1 MKTKNKKQKKKLV
14 LLDAHAILHRAYHAL
29 PDFSSNKGEPTGAL
43 YGLTAM
49 LIKIIQ
55 ELEPDYVVACY
66 DLPKPTFRHEV
77 YEEYK
82 AGRAKTDDELI
93 IQIKRSRDVFKAFNI
108 PIYEKSGFEADDIL
122 GTIVEQVKRNPPAGG
137 LDIIIASGD
146 MDTLQLVDK
155 KKVQVYTLKKGIND
169 TILYDESGVTSRF
182 GFKPSLL
189 PDYKGLRGD
198 PSDNIIGIKGI
209 GDKTASVLIQK
220 FGSIEE
226 IYKKLK
232 KSRSIFEKEGMKSR
246 IVGLLEENEE
256 EALFSKMLAI
266 IRRDVPIKFS
276 ISKGGWS
283 ENIDIDEALT
293 LFEELSFRTLAGRF
307 KLLFKEYKSNNAL
320 ENEVDVKEKEED
332 VDKELLKKTAVALW
346 VLRSDITNPNLED
359 ILQFTHEKTLD
370 SAHKKIIG
378 QIKEQKLEK
387 IYEDIEKPLIPII
400 EKMHEYGIEVDIK
413 YLKKLSVEYH
423 KKLSKLEKHIYK
435 YAGEEFNVS
444 SPKQLGVILFEKMG
458 LSIKNQKKTGTGQKS
473 TKESEL
479 EKMKDLHPII
489 NDILSYRELS
499 KLLSTYIDNIPKM
512 IEKDGR
518 LHTEFLQTGTTTGRM
533 ASRNPN
539 LQNIPIKTELGR
551 GIRNAFVAKDGY
563 KLLSYDYSQ
572 IDLRSAALL
581 SKDEKLTEIFK
592 TGGDVHTAVASEVF
606 NVSPEEVDYE
616 MRRRAK
622 VINFGIIYGMG
633 VNALRQSL
641 GKDTTTRAQAQEFYN
656 EYFKKFSTLARY
668 LDTVKSNAVRTGYTE
683 TYFGRKRYFEGIKSS
698 IPFIRASAERM
709 AINAPIQGTSADI
722 IKYAAVNIDRYIKKE
737 KIENDVRPLLQIHD
751 ELIYEVKKN
760 KVKEITPEIK
770 RIMESVLSPKETNG
784 IIFKV
789 DTLEGDNWGEMS
801 SI

>member
-29 PDFSSNKGEPTGAL
+29 PNFSSNKGEPTGAL

-169 TILYDESGVTSRF
+169 TILYDENGVTSRF

-232 KSRSIFEKEGMKSR
+232 KSRSIFEKEGIKSR

-346 VLRSDITNPNLED
+346 VLRSDITNPSLED

-551 GIRNAFVAKDGY
+551 RIRNAFVAKDGY